1 MIRDAV
7 DVDLF
12 RPMSRLRARE
22 RLGIAPEER
31 LVIFPH
37 DVRQPTKR
45 HWLAQ
50 RTLDVLTQSMPSA
63 RLWVVNGRP
72 ADEMPWYYAAAD
84 AMIVTS
90 EREGGPSS
98 VKEALACGI
107 PVVSVAVG
115 DTELFAEAPEWVV
128 HAAATPEA
136 LSDALRSVL
145 MRGNNG
151 QRSSHLPPA
160 LTLHNAAQ
168 TIGLLYHDV
177 TRRRRA
183 A

>member
-1 MIRDAV
+1 
-7 DVDLF
+7 
-12 RPMSRLRARE
+12 
-22 RLGIAPEER
+22 LGLSPEEL

-37 DVRQPTKR
+37 DLRQATKR
-45 HWLAQ
+45 HWLAE
-50 RTLDVLTQSMPSA
+50 RTVEVLMQSMPSA

-90 EREGGPSS
+90 AREGGPSS

-115 DTELFAEAPEWVV
+115 DTQLFADAPEWVV
-128 HAAATPEA
+128 RADATPEA
-136 LSDALRSVL
+136 LSDALRTVL
-145 MRGNNG
+145 ARRNNRD
-151 QRSSHLPPA
+151 RSSHLPPA
-160 LTLHNAAQ
+160 LTLDHAAEA
-168 TIGLLYHDV
+168 IGLLYEDV
-177 TRRRRA
+177 TRRKRA